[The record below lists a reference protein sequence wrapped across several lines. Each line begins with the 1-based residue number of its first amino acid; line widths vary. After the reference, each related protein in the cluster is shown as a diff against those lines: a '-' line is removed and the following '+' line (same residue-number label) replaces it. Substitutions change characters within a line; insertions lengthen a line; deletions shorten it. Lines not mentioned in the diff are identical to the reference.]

1 MIIDKII
8 EILLLHINMVFNN
21 GMVFTH
27 FIYKCSNR
35 FFYVGTGSGLGTYIL
50 DMLADEFPDVY
61 R

>member
-1 MIIDKII
+1 
-8 EILLLHINMVFNN
+8 MVFNN